1 VGNWLKNIENHAS
14 PEVVLCLIATK
25 SDVSDFAVS
34 VEEGENLAKNHN
46 MLFFLTSS
54 RLGTNIREAFA
65 AIAKEALIK
74 LENSSSTP

>member
-1 VGNWLKNIENHAS
+1 
-14 PEVVLCLIATK
+14 
-25 SDVSDFAVS
+25 
-34 VEEGENLAKNHN
+34 

-74 LENSSSTP
+74 LESISSTP